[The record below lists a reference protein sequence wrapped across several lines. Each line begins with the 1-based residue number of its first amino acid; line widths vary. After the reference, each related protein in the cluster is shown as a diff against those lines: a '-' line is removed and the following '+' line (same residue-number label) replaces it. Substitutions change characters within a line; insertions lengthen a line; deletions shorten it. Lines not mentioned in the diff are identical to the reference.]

1 MPEIVQCPQCVRQLR
16 VPDDL
21 LGKKVKCPTCRRN
34 FVAEAAPVPE
44 SAPVF
49 APPRPVPPRP
59 RPSPPADDAADR
71 PPLDDD
77 YDDDD
82 DRPLSPRRGHR
93 RDATPHRG
101 TLIVILGI
109 LSIVSGLGVIFG
121 PMSWI
126 MGSHDLKEIRAGR
139 MDFEGEGP
147 TNAGMI
153 CGIIGTAL
161 GVLSLGGCAVGFMD
175 LIWDLM

>member
-21 LGKKVKCPTCRRN
+21 LGKKVKCPTCGSN
-34 FVAEAAPVPE
+34 FVAEAPPAPE
-44 SAPVF
+44 SAPAS
-49 APPRPVPPRP
+49 APPAPQ
-59 RPSPPADDAADR
+59 PSPPGDQTADR
-71 PPLDDD
+71 PPQYDDD
-77 YDDDD
+77 YADD
-82 DRPLSPRRGHR
+82 DRPLSPPRGHR

-101 TLIVILGI
+101 PLILIIGI
-109 LSIVSGLGVIFG
+109 LSIVTGLGVILG
-121 PMSWI
+121 PIGWI

-161 GVLSLGGCAVGFMD
+161 GVLSLCGCGLGFLGMMSE
-175 LIWDLM
+175 LWE